1 MAPLDVTID
10 MMTECISQFF
20 TFIGYVD
27 ERDFTYN
34 KSVFDFNNHY
44 HNRLFNVTKDQKQKL
59 HIHSSS
65 SGTYAEAWIDDEA
78 KVTIPNIRALL
89 EFLSIRFDPT
99 RQYKIEDISPSS
111 FKKMRA
117 MLEEFVAFM
126 TASRDGCSIQ
136 NEFVIDDKNETML
149 FKLTVAVSAYKQT
162 AEIFLQ
168 CDKNNI
174 WTFDGRQFGSNAVKY
189 FHEFEFESRFH
200 QLHPLITDA
209 IKRLNDHTFTIPEI
223 STRFRTPPRVGGRIN
238 YSMFGVDITYI
249 SDSKDILDIRLSV
262 SHTPRVLL
270 ATVTQPNG
278 SYKQFRDI
286 DSCMQFVMKLIPI
299 HTLHATDE
307 QFGLWI
313 AINKLTSILNQ
324 LQ

>member
-1 MAPLDVTID
+1 
-10 MMTECISQFF
+10 MMTDCVSHFF
-20 TFIGYVD
+20 ELIGYVY

-34 KSVFDFNNHY
+34 KSVYDYENHY
-44 HNRLFNVTKDQKQKL
+44 DSRSIDVKLPTIQKL
-59 HIHSSS
+59 HIHSSYKVE
-65 SGTYAEAWIDDEA
+65 TCAEIWIAGEA
-78 KVTIPNIRALL
+78 KVKIPNIRVLL
-89 EFLSIRFDPT
+89 QFLSAQFDPT
-99 RQYKIEDISPSS
+99 GKYAIEDISPSS
-111 FKKMRA
+111 FKKMRV
-117 MLEEFVAFM
+117 MLEKFVAFM
-126 TASRDGCSIQ
+126 IASRDGCSIQ
-136 NEFVIDDKNETML
+136 NEFVIDDKNETMR
-149 FKLTVAVSAYKQT
+149 FKLSVAVGAYKQT

-174 WTFDGRQFGSNAVKY
+174 WTFNGRQFGSTAVNY

-209 IKRLNDHTFTIPEI
+209 IKRINDHTFNIPEI
-223 STRFRTPPRVGGRIN
+223 STIFRTPANVGGRIN

-249 SDSKDILDIRLSV
+249 SHSKDILDIRLSV
-262 SHTPRVLL
+262 SHEPRVLL
-270 ATVTQPNG
+270 ATVTQPDG

-307 QFGLWI
+307 QLGLWI